1 MTNYPKRLRPVGTN
15 KPPVNLRNN
24 IVVVSVIYQPVRHG
38 KGQETG
44 RSNLQSATE
53 SSCLILADIKREF
66 IRVKTNLMVISLVQA
81 GAVEEFDKL
90 KQVSSAV
97 RHQAQPSP
105 IILSH
110 ARRVQQGRKMGQHD
124 SDHFIILGLLQPVR
138 GNIGP
143 AGITD
148 RNK

>member
-24 IVVVSVIYQPVRHG
+24 IVSVIYQPVRHG

-90 KQVSSAV
+90 KQV
-97 RHQAQPSP
+97 
-105 IILSH
+105 
-110 ARRVQQGRKMGQHD
+110 
-124 SDHFIILGLLQPVR
+124 
-138 GNIGP
+138 
-143 AGITD
+143 
-148 RNK
+148 